1 MLLAGSERYATVVI
15 DPPWDMG
22 RMRGGAWGSDEF
34 AGPVKREL
42 PYPPMKLDAI
52 AALPVDALAAA
63 AAHLYVWTVDRYI
76 EATYTLARGWGF
88 TPNTLLTWAKTP
100 MGLGPGGAFAQTS
113 EHILFATRGPV
124 APAGR
129 RVTTWWNW
137 PRPRNWG
144 ACHSNKPDAF
154 LDEVEQVSRPP
165 RLEMFARRG
174 RLGWDYWGDE
184 SLGTVELPE
193 AAA

>member
-1 MLLAGSERYATVVI
+1 MASQFQTIVM

-22 RMRGGAWGSDEF
+22 KMRGGAWGSGQF

-42 PYPPMKLDAI
+42 PYPPMTLPEI
-52 AALPVDALAAA
+52 AALPVDTLAAPT
-63 AAHLYVWTVDRYI
+63 AHLYVWTVDRYV
-76 EATYTLARGWGF
+76 EATYGLVRGWGF
-88 TPNTLLTWAKTP
+88 DPNTLLTWAKTP

-124 APAGR
+124 DPLSR
-129 RVTTWWNW
+129 RASTWWNW

-154 LDEVEQVSRPP
+154 LDEVEQVSREP
-165 RLEMFARRG
+165 RLEMFARRA
-174 RLGWDYWGDE
+174 RFGWDYWGDE
-184 SLGTVELPE
+184 SLGTAVMQS
-193 AAA
+193 AG